1 MVFDV
6 HGKEVMYYELDF
18 LESALKS
25 VKETEECFE
34 CVVAMGKT
42 QSVPTLVVG
51 KSGASNAL
59 IEPLSQLR
67 DTEGSE
73 IQVSLKNKRDA
84 IQKPK
89 KGEIKFCFFYY
100 ISNASYKISLKKK
113 VKKITLDVVTF
124 QDELHLFKYE
134 YSFGDITRVK
144 WSGEKEPRVA
154 VRCHDGSY
162 FENTVMNISAFSSDI
177 YEHLSGK

>member
-1 MVFDV
+1 MLF
-6 HGKEVMYYELDF
+6 
-18 LESALKS
+18 
-25 VKETEECFE
+25 
-34 CVVAMGKT
+34 
-42 QSVPTLVVG
+42 
-51 KSGASNAL
+51 
-59 IEPLSQLR
+59 
-67 DTEGSE
+67 
-73 IQVSLKNKRDA
+73 KNPKRRN
-84 IQKPK
+84 
-89 KGEIKFCFFYY
+89 KFCLLYFKCFVQDFV
-100 ISNASYKISLKKK
+100 KKEK

-177 YEHLSGK
+177 YEHLTGK

>member
-1 MVFDV
+1 M
-6 HGKEVMYYELDF
+6 
-18 LESALKS
+18 
-25 VKETEECFE
+25 
-34 CVVAMGKT
+34 
-42 QSVPTLVVG
+42 
-51 KSGASNAL
+51 
-59 IEPLSQLR
+59 SQLR
-67 DTEGSE
+67 DTEGSKIRFFKKQE
-73 IQVSLKNKRDA
+73 GCYSKTQKNKL
-84 IQKPK
+84 
-89 KGEIKFCFFYY
+89 FFYY

-177 YEHLSGK
+177 YEHLTGK